1 MENRNLARRYGRSTT
16 IGRLYSLLTITSI
29 RSRGEDAKSDRSS
42 FPRWSAFVKRHERSG
57 SANQVSSEE
66 CNQDADGPT
75 AHPPSHSFHMD
86 VLAGGLAKAHP
97 LKSLSS
103 PVPYAGIPS
112 SPPHPFSQP
121 PVSKGRTIRR
131 SKKSYSEGDFYAA
144 FLFLLLSTVTGFA
157 QQSEITQFSLISGYS
172 YLSTSSL
179 NLAQRGFNGD
189 IAQNVRP
196 WLSIGFD
203 FSIFTGYSTLFPS
216 YLNSATQRKLAQL
229 LPPGVP
235 PSAVSVP
242 YSSSTYTYQ
251 LGPQINYR
259 RLRKVTFFVRPA
271 LGLLH
276 AKIQTNPRPN
286 TAPIV
291 SALMGGK
298 LSSADNALFYGFGGG
313 ATWEITPHFGL
324 RVTADLAR
332 FDFFPNV
339 LNGSRNGVRISLTPK
354 FGFGKNIMRRD

>member
-1 MENRNLARRYGRSTT
+1 MRRFYFFCALAS
-16 IGRLYSLLTITSI
+16 
-29 RSRGEDAKSDRSS
+29 
-42 FPRWSAFVKRHERSG
+42 
-57 SANQVSSEE
+57 
-66 CNQDADGPT
+66 
-75 AHPPSHSFHMD
+75 
-86 VLAGGLAKAHP
+86 
-97 LKSLSS
+97 
-103 PVPYAGIPS
+103 
-112 SPPHPFSQP
+112 
-121 PVSKGRTIRR
+121 
-131 SKKSYSEGDFYAA
+131 
-144 FLFLLLSTVTGFA
+144 LLLSTVTCLS
-157 QQSEITQFSLISGYS
+157 QQSEVTQFSLISGYS

-179 NLAQRGFNGD
+179 NLAQHGFNGD

-203 FSIFTGYSTLFPS
+203 FSTFTGSSTLVPS
-216 YLNSATQRKLAQL
+216 YLNSATQTRLAQL

-235 PSAVSVP
+235 ASAVSVP
-242 YSSSTYTYQ
+242 YSSTTHTFQ
-251 LGPQINYR
+251 LGPQFNYR
-259 RLRKVTFFVRPA
+259 RLSKVTLFVRPA

-276 AKIQTNPRPN
+276 AKIQTEPKPT

-339 LNGSRNGVRISLTPK
+339 LNGSRNSVRISVATK
-354 FGFGKNIMRRD
+354 IGFGKNIMRRD

>member
-1 MENRNLARRYGRSTT
+1 MRRFYFFCALAS
-16 IGRLYSLLTITSI
+16 
-29 RSRGEDAKSDRSS
+29 
-42 FPRWSAFVKRHERSG
+42 
-57 SANQVSSEE
+57 
-66 CNQDADGPT
+66 
-75 AHPPSHSFHMD
+75 
-86 VLAGGLAKAHP
+86 
-97 LKSLSS
+97 
-103 PVPYAGIPS
+103 
-112 SPPHPFSQP
+112 
-121 PVSKGRTIRR
+121 
-131 SKKSYSEGDFYAA
+131 
-144 FLFLLLSTVTGFA
+144 LLLSTVTCFS
-157 QQSEITQFSLISGYS
+157 QQSEVTQFSLISGYS

-203 FSIFTGYSTLFPS
+203 FSAFSGNSTLLAS
-216 YLNSATQRKLAQL
+216 YLNSATQTRLAHL
-229 LPPGVP
+229 LPPGIP
-235 PSAVSVP
+235 ASAVSVP

-251 LGPQINYR
+251 LGPQFNYR
-259 RLRKVTFFVRPA
+259 RLSKVTLFVRPA

-276 AKIQTNPRPN
+276 AKIQTTPRPT

-291 SALMGGK
+291 SVLMGGK

-339 LNGSRNGVRISLTPK
+339 LNGSRNSVRISIATK
-354 FGFGKNIMRRD
+354 FGFGKNIMRRE

>member
-1 MENRNLARRYGRSTT
+1 
-16 IGRLYSLLTITSI
+16 
-29 RSRGEDAKSDRSS
+29 
-42 FPRWSAFVKRHERSG
+42 
-57 SANQVSSEE
+57 
-66 CNQDADGPT
+66 
-75 AHPPSHSFHMD
+75 MD
-86 VLAGGLAKAHP
+86 VLAGAWLRRTLSNRFPLLFPTRESLARR
-97 LKSLSS
+97 L
-103 PVPYAGIPS
+103 IRFPS
-112 SPPHPFSQP
+112 HQYR
-121 PVSKGRTIRR
+121 KGEQLGDRKRAIRKGTSMR
-131 SKKSYSEGDFYAA
+131 RFYFFCALA
-144 FLFLLLSTVTGFA
+144 SLLLSTVTGFA

-216 YLNSATQRKLAQL
+216 YFNSATQRKLAQL